1 MFYGTIVSDNFLE
14 ETKLKL
20 FDNIAGFNAIAGA
33 VLSVSEYKK
42 PIDEA
47 KAAGDFD
54 RERELIVKAANQW
67 GDRVVDYFKADINVI
82 HPENLPDHGPVVYIC
97 NHQSYADVL
106 TFFHVIR
113 KHQVSFI
120 AKDALGKIP
129 VFGDWILRTRGICI
143 HRGDA
148 RASLQ
153 TINEGVGY
161 LKQGFSLVIFPEG
174 TRSRSSEIGE
184 FKAGSFKLATK
195 ARVPIVPVTIDGGY
209 KTFEETGAMTKGVHI
224 DFMVH
229 PAIETAGLSRQELAG
244 LHEKVEDI
252 VRSGLEEI
260 LAGKYSRTE

>member
-1 MFYGTIVSDNFLE
+1 M
-14 ETKLKL
+14 
-20 FDNIAGFNAIAGA
+20 
-33 VLSVSEYKK
+33 
-42 PIDEA
+42 
-47 KAAGDFD
+47 
-54 RERELIVKAANQW
+54 
-67 GDRVVDYFKADINVI
+67 
-82 HPENLPDHGPVVYIC
+82 
-97 NHQSYADVL
+97 
-106 TFFHVIR
+106 
-113 KHQVSFI
+113 
-120 AKDALGKIP
+120 
-129 VFGDWILRTRGICI
+129 
-143 HRGDA
+143 
-148 RASLQ
+148 
-153 TINEGVGY
+153 
-161 LKQGFSLVIFPEG
+161 IFPEG

>member
-1 MFYGTIVSDNFLE
+1 MFYGTIVSDKFLE

-153 TINEGVGY
+153 TINEGVEY

-184 FKAGSFKLATK
+184 FKAGSFKLAT
-195 ARVPIVPVTIDGGY
+195 
-209 KTFEETGAMTKGVHI
+209 MTKVVHI